1 MAYIPHNDDEDKDKS
16 VYKQLFNAST
26 VGMALVSGILV
37 GGVMGYFLDKWLGT
51 SPWLLFVFLIFGFIA
66 GVKNALHYLKK
77 AGISLEDI
85 REDKKEKK

>member
-51 SPWLLFVFLIFGFIA
+51 SPWLLFIFLIFGFIA

-85 REDKKEKK
+85 REKKKKKK

>member
-37 GGVMGYFLDKWLGT
+37 GGVMGYFLDKWLDT
-51 SPWLLFVFLIFGFIA
+51 SPWLLFIFLIFGFIA

>member
-1 MAYIPHNDDEDKDKS
+1 MAYIPKNDDEDKDKS

-26 VGMALVSGILV
+26 VGMALVSGIIV
-37 GGVMGYFLDKWLGT
+37 GGAMGYFLDKWLGT
-51 SPWLLFVFLIFGFIA
+51 SPWLLFIFLIFGFIA

-85 REDKKEKK
+85 RVDKKEKK